1 MKKMYVFILCLIVF
15 AGCSQTDN
23 EPATEG
29 KSLITAV
36 TRSGNVEGI
45 VSEYETA
52 SDDESQYGS
61 ISARLAFTG
70 DDIEW
75 FNPRTRE
82 IRFRKINSIPVYA
95 RIEMKVGEETVF
107 TIVAHISD
115 AVNRAYNNLVLF
127 YDMEKNAYF
136 LNDNWPDYWDP
147 EGTRRNAEKRASMA
161 LRLVSGASLNSSVTY
176 HKAYPSYRPAPMAS
190 NSLTTSSCPSLSVS
204 K

>member
-36 TRSGNVEGI
+36 TRSGNAE
-45 VSEYETA
+45 EMA
-52 SDDESQYGS
+52 SDDGMTLALDSLERLYG
-61 ISARLAFTG
+61 AVTAKFVFTG

-82 IRFRKINSIPVYA
+82 IRFKNITPSIRAIPWFA
-95 RIEMKVGEETVF
+95 RIEIKVGEETAF
-107 TIVAHISD
+107 TIVAHINEVVS
-115 AVNRAYNNLVLF
+115 RAYNNLVLL
-127 YDMEKNAYF
+127 YEYEKNAYF

-147 EGTRRNAEKRASMA
+147 EGTRRNAEKRAPGWA
-161 LRLVSGASLNSSVTY
+161 KFLKQLKKEGKL
-176 HKAYPSYRPAPMAS
+176 K
-190 NSLTTSSCPSLSVS
+190 
-204 K
+204 

>member
-1 MKKMYVFILCLIVF
+1 MYVFILCLIVF

-23 EPATEG
+23 EPVTEG

-127 YDMEKNAYF
+127 YI
-136 LNDNWPDYWDP
+136 
-147 EGTRRNAEKRASMA
+147 GVR
-161 LRLVSGASLNSSVTY
+161 
-176 HKAYPSYRPAPMAS
+176 
-190 NSLTTSSCPSLSVS
+190 
-204 K
+204 

>member
-1 MKKMYVFILCLIVF
+1 MMKKMYVFILCLIVF

-23 EPATEG
+23 EPVTEG

-107 TIVAHISD
+107 TIVAHISHV
-115 AVNRAYNNLVLF
+115 VNRAYNNLVLF

-147 EGTRRNAEKRASMA
+147 EGTRRNAEKRAPGWA
-161 LRLVSGASLNSSVTY
+161 KFLKQLKKEGKL
-176 HKAYPSYRPAPMAS
+176 K
-190 NSLTTSSCPSLSVS
+190 
-204 K
+204 